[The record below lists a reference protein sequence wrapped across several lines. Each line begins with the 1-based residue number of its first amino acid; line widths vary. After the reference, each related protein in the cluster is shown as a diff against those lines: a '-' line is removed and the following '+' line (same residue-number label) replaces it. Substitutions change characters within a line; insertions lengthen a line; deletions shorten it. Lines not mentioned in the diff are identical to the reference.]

1 MEMKELL
8 IILVVVLVVFGAK
21 KLRSV
26 GEDLGH
32 AVRGFKKAMND
43 GEHEDSAAASSRPQI
58 RGASAS
64 DAPDAEFPE
73 AKAAPKTEAAAKTE
87 RSA

>member
-32 AVRGFKKAMND
+32 AVKGFKKAMNE
-43 GEHEDSAAASSRPQI
+43 GEQEDSAARRQI
-58 RGASAS
+58 RS
-64 DAPDAEFPE
+64 DAPDADFPE
-73 AKAAPKTEAAAKTE
+73 AKAAAPKAEAAAKSE

>member
-43 GEHEDSAAASSRPQI
+43 GEQEETAASRRQI
-58 RGASAS
+58 RS

-73 AKAAPKTEAAAKTE
+73 AKVTPKAEAAAKTE
-87 RSA
+87 RGV

>member
-26 GEDLGH
+26 GEDLG
-32 AVRGFKKAMND
+32 
-43 GEHEDSAAASSRPQI
+43 QI
-58 RGASAS
+58 GRAHV
-64 DAPDAEFPE
+64 
-73 AKAAPKTEAAAKTE
+73 
-87 RSA
+87 

>member
-32 AVRGFKKAMND
+32 AVRGFKKAVND
-43 GEHEDSAAASSRPQI
+43 GEQEDSAASTRRQI
-58 RGASAS
+58 RTES
-64 DAPDAEFPE
+64 PDAEFPE
-73 AKAAPKTEAAAKTE
+73 AKVAPKAEASAKTE

>member
-8 IILVVVLVVFGAK
+8 ILLVVVLVIFGAK

-32 AVRGFKKAMND
+32 AVRGFKKAVNEGD
-43 GEHEDSAAASSRPQI
+43 EETTAASRRQI
-58 RGASAS
+58 RS

-73 AKAAPKTEAAAKTE
+73 TKAAPKAEAAGKSE

>member
-32 AVRGFKKAMND
+32 AVKGFKKAMND
-43 GEHEDSAAASSRPQI
+43 GEQEENAAASPRRQI
-58 RGASAS
+58 RS

-73 AKAAPKTEAAAKTE
+73 AKAAPKAETAAKTE

>member
-43 GEHEDSAAASSRPQI
+43 GEQEDSANAAARRQI
-58 RGASAS
+58 RS
-64 DAPDAEFPE
+64 DSPDAEFPE
-73 AKAAPKTEAAAKTE
+73 SKATPKAEAGAKSE

>member
-32 AVRGFKKAMND
+32 AVRGFKKAMNE
-43 GEHEDSAAASSRPQI
+43 GEQEETTSASPRRQI
-58 RGASAS
+58 RSEP
-64 DAPDAEFPE
+64 PDAEFPE
-73 AKAAPKTEAAAKTE
+73 AKAAPKAEAAAKSE

>member
-1 MEMKELL
+1 MDMKELL

-32 AVRGFKKAMND
+32 AVKGFKKAMNE
-43 GEHEDSAAASSRPQI
+43 GEQEESASGSSRRQI
-58 RGASAS
+58 RSEP
-64 DAPDAEFPE
+64 PDAEFPE
-73 AKAAPKTEAAAKTE
+73 SKAAPKAEAAAKSE

>member
-8 IILVVVLVVFGAK
+8 IILVVALVVFGSR

-32 AVRGFKKAMND
+32 AVRGFKKAMD
-43 GEHEDSAAASSRPQI
+43 QGESE
-58 RGASAS
+58 
-64 DAPDAEFPE
+64 
-73 AKAAPKTEAAAKTE
+73 E
-87 RSA
+87 RSASGTRKLIRSESADTELPDMAHRSSEPARRSGRPL

>member
-32 AVRGFKKAMND
+32 AVRGFKKAVNEGD
-43 GEHEDSAAASSRPQI
+43 QEENATASQRRQI
-58 RGASAS
+58 RS
-64 DAPDAEFPE
+64 DTPDAEFPE
-73 AKAAPKTEAAAKTE
+73 AKAAPKAEAAAKSE

>member
-32 AVRGFKKAMND
+32 AVRGFKKAMNE
-43 GEHEDSAAASSRPQI
+43 GEQEEKEKETTAASSRRQI
-58 RGASAS
+58 RS
-64 DAPDAEFPE
+64 DGSDAEFPE
-73 AKAAPKTEAAAKTE
+73 TKAAPRAESAAKTE
-87 RSA
+87 RGA

>member
-32 AVRGFKKAMND
+32 AVRGFKKAMNE
-43 GEHEDSAAASSRPQI
+43 GEQEETAASPRRQI
-58 RGASAS
+58 RSE
-64 DAPDAEFPE
+64 APDAEFTE
-73 AKAAPKTEAAAKTE
+73 TKAAPKAEAAAKSE
-87 RSA
+87 RSG

>member
-43 GEHEDSAAASSRPQI
+43 GEQEDSAVASARRQI
-58 RGASAS
+58 RS
-64 DAPDAEFPE
+64 DTPDAEFPE
-73 AKAAPKTEAAAKTE
+73 AKAAPKAEATAKSE

>member
-43 GEHEDSAAASSRPQI
+43 GEQEETAAASPRRQI
-58 RGASAS
+58 RA

-73 AKAAPKTEAAAKTE
+73 AKVAPKAEATAKTE

>member
-32 AVRGFKKAMND
+32 AVKGFKKAMND
-43 GEHEDSAAASSRPQI
+43 GEQEESAARRQI
-58 RGASAS
+58 RS
-64 DAPDAEFPE
+64 DAPDADFPE
-73 AKAAPKTEAAAKTE
+73 AKATAPKAEAAAKSE

>member
-32 AVRGFKKAMND
+32 AVKGFKKAMNE
-43 GEHEDSAAASSRPQI
+43 GEQEDTAAASHRRQI
-58 RGASAS
+58 RS

-73 AKAAPKTEAAAKTE
+73 AKVAPKAEPAVKTE

>member
-1 MEMKELL
+1 MKELL

-32 AVRGFKKAMND
+32 AVRGFKKAVNE
-43 GEHEDSAAASSRPQI
+43 GEQEDAAASPRQI
-58 RGASAS
+58 RAA
-64 DAPDAEFPE
+64 APDADFPE
-73 AKAAPKTEAAAKTE
+73 AKVAPKAEAAAKTE

>member
-43 GEHEDSAAASSRPQI
+43 GEQEETAAGSPRRQI
-58 RGASAS
+58 RTETA
-64 DAPDAEFPE
+64 DAEFPE
-73 AKAAPKTEAAAKTE
+73 AKVAPKAEATAKSE

>member
-32 AVRGFKKAMND
+32 AVKGFKKAMNEGD
-43 GEHEDSAAASSRPQI
+43 HEESAAAPRRQI
-58 RGASAS
+58 RS
-64 DAPDAEFPE
+64 DSPDAEFPE
-73 AKAAPKTEAAAKTE
+73 SKATPKAEPAAKSE
-87 RSA
+87 RSV

>member
-32 AVRGFKKAMND
+32 AVRGFKKAVNE
-43 GEHEDSAAASSRPQI
+43 GEHEESAASSAARRQI
-58 RGASAS
+58 RS
-64 DAPDAEFPE
+64 DSPDAEFPE
-73 AKAAPKTEAAAKTE
+73 ANAAPKAEAAAKSE

>member
-32 AVRGFKKAMND
+32 AVRGFKKAVNEGD
-43 GEHEDSAAASSRPQI
+43 QEENAARRQI
-58 RGASAS
+58 RS

-73 AKAAPKTEAAAKTE
+73 AKVAPKAEAAAKSE

>member
-43 GEHEDSAAASSRPQI
+43 GDREETATASQSRQI
-58 RGASAS
+58 RS
-64 DAPDAEFPE
+64 DTPDAEFPE
-73 AKAAPKTEAAAKTE
+73 AKVPKAEAAAKSE

>member
-21 KLRSV
+21 KLRGV

-43 GEHEDSAAASSRPQI
+43 GDQEETTAASNRQI
-58 RGASAS
+58 RS

-73 AKAAPKTEAAAKTE
+73 TKAAHKAEAAAKSE

>member
-43 GEHEDSAAASSRPQI
+43 GEHEDTAASPRRQI
-58 RGASAS
+58 RS

-73 AKAAPKTEAAAKTE
+73 AKAAPKAEAAAKTE

>member
-32 AVRGFKKAMND
+32 AVRGFKKAMNEGD
-43 GEHEDSAAASSRPQI
+43 QEESAASPRPQI
-58 RGASAS
+58 RS

-73 AKAAPKTEAAAKTE
+73 AKVAPKAEAAAKSE

>member
-43 GEHEDSAAASSRPQI
+43 GEQEETAASPRRQI

-73 AKAAPKTEAAAKTE
+73 SKAAPKAEAAVKTE
-87 RSA
+87 RSV

>member
-43 GEHEDSAAASSRPQI
+43 GDQEESAASQRRQI
-58 RGASAS
+58 RS

-73 AKAAPKTEAAAKTE
+73 SKAAPKAEAAAKSE